1 MDAFNVSKKIVQ
13 LRWNNQ
19 FEEAL
24 HLFKENFNNKLL
36 SVDFIISDIRLVSA
50 IIDSLKQQDKQKEA
64 IDFLIDTLKI
74 NDRNISDTKFFINI
88 AWLFCDAYKKNA
100 IDKLLFE
107 KYFRLI
113 DKTISIL
120 STVNAEKILTKLLF
134 ETTEYFYSENSN
146 KSTQFIKLFDY
157 IDPENLSEVSTKYKG
172 KIKGNEKEIEL
183 ASERENYY
191 MLKSKLYYSS
201 GEYENC
207 IQICEKALNTI
218 NGFHYG
224 NDVWLGRRI
233 ALCLKCKDNINEAVK
248 RLEVLLNK
256 KKEWFL
262 MKEIAELYEILK
274 QRDNSL
280 KFAIDALLKNGY
292 SSYKV
297 KLIDF
302 LIDITQYDDKF
313 NTLNQNLI
321 ILQYLIRSENK
332 WKITIKP
339 TISTTENSL
348 EVYEKIVKICKNIFL
363 LDEPEIIKTTGTITR
378 ILHEGKSGDGF
389 ITDKNGRSIY
399 FRFLSAKI
407 NAKDIIRGLSVEVK
421 AKLTERNGKKVWT
434 AFEIK
439 KNVD

>member
-1 MDAFNVSKKIVQ
+1 
-13 LRWNNQ
+13 
-19 FEEAL
+19 
-24 HLFKENFNNKLL
+24 
-36 SVDFIISDIRLVSA
+36 
-50 IIDSLKQQDKQKEA
+50 
-64 IDFLIDTLKI
+64 
-74 NDRNISDTKFFINI
+74 
-88 AWLFCDAYKKNA
+88 
-100 IDKLLFE
+100 
-107 KYFRLI
+107 
-113 DKTISIL
+113 
-120 STVNAEKILTKLLF
+120 
-134 ETTEYFYSENSN
+134 
-146 KSTQFIKLFDY
+146 
-157 IDPENLSEVSTKYKG
+157 
-172 KIKGNEKEIEL
+172 
-183 ASERENYY
+183 
-191 MLKSKLYYSS
+191 
-201 GEYENC
+201 
-207 IQICEKALNTI
+207 
-218 NGFHYG
+218 
-224 NDVWLGRRI
+224 LGRRI
-233 ALCLKCKDNINEAVK
+233 ALCLKCKGDINEAVK
-248 RLEVLLNK
+248 RLEFLLNK